1 MDVFSTVC
9 GMLLL
14 AGAILVVVEKLI
26 RHSRKTSRL
35 PNQQSIDTFVG
46 LIGVAATVATLAVS
60 GAWGVTNILLGVV
73 FVIAIPLAASV
84 AAQKLFGIRSK
95 AVYALIALLLVVTGW
110 GTLIS
115 VV

>member
-1 MDVFSTVC
+1 
-9 GMLLL
+9 MLLL
-14 AGAILVVVEKLI
+14 AGAVLVVVERLF
-26 RHSRKTSRL
+26 RRDRKPSRL
-35 PNQQSIDTFVG
+35 PHLQSIDAIVG
-46 LIGVAATVATLAVS
+46 SIGVAVTVATLAAS
-60 GAWGVTNILLGVV
+60 AAWGMTNVLLGVV